1 MSRVDNHKLLHY
13 LGNMNISTT
22 LRDHRKAI
30 GLTQQQLAEAAS
42 LHRNTYL
49 NYELGKRLPP
59 LDASRRL
66 AEILHTTVDEL
77 FPNET
82 TAA

>member
-1 MSRVDNHKLLHY
+1 MPY

-22 LRDHRKAI
+22 LREHRKAA
-30 GLTQQQLAEAAS
+30 GLTQQQLAAAAH

-59 LDASRRL
+59 LAVAFDLASIL
-66 AEILHTTVDEL
+66 NTTVEILWPH
-77 FPNET
+77 ET
-82 TAA
+82 SAA

>member
-1 MSRVDNHKLLHY
+1 MVDNRILLHY

-22 LRDHRKAI
+22 LREHRKAA
-30 GLTQQQLAEAAS
+30 GLTQQQLAAAAH

-59 LDASRRL
+59 IPVAFDLASIL
-66 AEILHTTVDEL
+66 NTTLEILWPRES
-77 FPNET
+77 
-82 TAA
+82 A

>member
-1 MSRVDNHKLLHY
+1 LSRVDNRILLHY

-22 LRDHRKAI
+22 LREHRKAA
-30 GLTQQQLAEAAS
+30 GLTQQQLAEKAD
-42 LHRNTYL
+42 LHRNSYL

-59 LDASRRL
+59 LDVAFDLASIL
-66 AEILHTTVDEL
+66 NTTVEILW
-77 FPNET
+77 PGET